1 MSSRECILVVDDR
14 RSDVWFIEHVLQK
27 DGFDVVTAFD
37 GKDGLAR
44 IEEARPDLII
54 LDTIMPRMDG
64 FEVYRHLRSHPD
76 TATLPVL
83 VTTSNRS
90 ADERKLLA
98 PTGER
103 SISRRKKPEEP
114 KSPLGFLVKPLTAEG
129 VLERV
134 RTILRREPAVAVAD
148 KPARTRSLVLF
159 VDDDSALT
167 ATAERAL
174 RERGFD
180 VVTAFDGL
188 VGLRLAQERQPDVI
202 ILDIVMP
209 ELNGLQV
216 LSSVRQYSR
225 VPVIMLT
232 ETSEIESVRQALA
245 LGADGYMI
253 KPFAAGDLL
262 ARVEAKLSTAVSS
275 PV

>member
-1 MSSRECILVVDDR
+1 MTSGQCILVVDDR

-27 DGFDVVTAFD
+27 DGFNVVTAFD
-37 GKDGLAR
+37 GKDGLAKVA
-44 IEEARPDLII
+44 EARPDLII
-54 LDTIMPRMDG
+54 LDTLMPQMDG

-83 VTTSNRS
+83 VTTSNRA
-90 ADERKLLA
+90 ADERKLLT
-98 PTGER
+98 PTSQR
-103 SISRRKKPEEP
+103 SLSHHKKTEGP

-134 RTILRREPAVAVAD
+134 RTILRREPAAPVAE

-167 ATAERAL
+167 AMAERAL
-174 RERGFD
+174 REHGFD

-188 VGLRLAQERQPDVI
+188 VGLRLAQERQPDMI

-216 LSSVRQYSR
+216 LSSVRQHSR
-225 VPVIMLT
+225 TPVIMLT
-232 ETSEIESVRQALA
+232 ETSELESVRQAMA

-253 KPFAAGDLL
+253 KPFAVGDLL
-262 ARVEAKLSTAVSS
+262 TRVEAKLRPAVAS
-275 PV
+275 PA